1 MKGGI
6 NLSKIINSAFTIG
19 GIDYGPS
26 KSNQNLPD
34 VVYKY
39 FSIPT
44 KNRDFNKRIKQLLNG
59 QLWFSY
65 RHNLNDPM
73 DLLLMDTTG
82 LTEELKDYYIESTKN
97 KVYACFSDSDVN
109 SLMWAHYASAFR
121 GFCIGFNV
129 AKINKDIASLHKV
142 DYVDNMLAIQEDYK
156 RFHDFKNSGGLE
168 KACKGKTDCFLNY
181 KVYQTVENASAF
193 LYSKTNEWS
202 YENEHRIII
211 NDNNE
216 AVAKKFKGGCLI
228 DLNKLNISILSITF
242 GLNCPQKVIDKFNK
256 YRENL
261 SNEGFNIE
269 LKTLEYDGVKL
280 KTKERG

>member
-1 MKGGI
+1 M
-6 NLSKIINSAFTIG
+6 SKIINSAFTIG
-19 GIDYGPS
+19 GIEYEQP
-26 KSNQNLPD
+26 KPNPILPN

-39 FSIPT
+39 FSIPI
-44 KNRDFNKRIKQLLNG
+44 KNRDLNKRIQQLLNE

-129 AKINKDIASLHKV
+129 AKINKDIATLHKV
-142 DYVDNMLAIQEDYK
+142 DYMDNLLPIQEYYK
-156 RFHDFKNSGGLE
+156 RLHDFKDSGELE
-168 KACKGKTDCFLNY
+168 KVYNGQADFFLDFKVRKTA
-181 KVYQTVENASAF
+181 EISSAF
-193 LYSKTNEWS
+193 LYSKTAEWA
-202 YENEHRIII
+202 YENEYRIIF

-228 DLNKLNISILSITF
+228 DLSKLNISISSITF
-242 GLNCPQKVIDKFNK
+242 GLNCQQKVFDTFYK
-256 YRENL
+256 YKKKS
-261 SNEGFNIE
+261 SNNGVNVE
-269 LKTLEYDGVKL
+269 LRTLEYDQITL
-280 KTKERG
+280 KSK

>member
-1 MKGGI
+1 M
-6 NLSKIINSAFTIG
+6 SKIINSAFTIG

-26 KSNQNLPD
+26 NPNPNLPD

-39 FSIPT
+39 FSIPA
-44 KNRDFNKRIKQLLNG
+44 KNRDLNKRIKQLLNG

-65 RHNLNDPM
+65 RHNINDPM

-97 KVYACFSDSDVN
+97 KVCACFSDSDVN

-129 AKINKDIASLHKV
+129 AKINKDIATLHKV
-142 DYVDNMLAIQEDYK
+142 DYVDNLLPIQDHYK
-156 RFHDFKNSGGLE
+156 RLHDFKDSGELE
-168 KACKGKTDCFLNY
+168 NVYNGQADFFWDFKVRKTA
-181 KVYQTVENASAF
+181 EISSAF
-193 LYSKTNEWS
+193 LYSKTAEWA
-202 YENEHRIII
+202 YENEYRIII

-216 AVAKKFKGGCLI
+216 CVAKKFKGGCLI

-242 GLNCPQKVIDKFNK
+242 GLNCHQKVFDTFYK
-256 YRENL
+256 YKKKL
-261 SNEGFNIE
+261 SNNGVNVE
-269 LKTLEYDGVKL
+269 LRTLEYDQITL
-280 KTKERG
+280 KSK

>member
-26 KSNQNLPD
+26 KPNQNLPD

-129 AKINKDIASLHKV
+129 AKINKDIATLQQV
-142 DYVDNMLAIQEDYK
+142 DYVDNLLPIQEYYK
-156 RFHDFKNSGGLE
+156 KLHDFKDSGELE
-168 KACKGKTDCFLNY
+168 KVYNGRADFFLGFKVHKTA
-181 KVYQTVENASAF
+181 EISSAF
-193 LYSKTNEWS
+193 LYSKTAEWA
-202 YENEHRIII
+202 YENEYRVIF

-228 DLNKLNISILSITF
+228 DLSKLNISILSITF

-256 YRENL
+256 YRKNL
-261 SNEGFNIE
+261 SNEGFNME